1 MINWGALIIPLDI
14 VSAIAD
20 AEECLGWLGGGGL
33 KQEQVFV
40 VTSAQIGAETK
51 YCSYFMELFPHRS
64 FDPLEGGFQ
73 EQLIPW
79 RRSPSGLLE
88 NRQLFKWF
96 KTSELASEIT
106 LAPEEIEGKGICVCM
121 IEQNSKGPKVRALFI
136 ESQSGLSR
144 ILPMDT
150 IAVMEGSDPFS
161 RIPEEMTKALRNTR
175 VTIAGVGSG
184 GGEVALNLASAGVG
198 HIVLFDDDRLH
209 PENYVRHALT
219 KRDLEHFHS

>member
-33 KQEQVFV
+33 KQERVFV

-79 RRSPSGLLE
+79 RRSPLGLLRE
-88 NRQLFKWF
+88 SSVPSSGSRPPNSRLRSPSTQKRS
-96 KTSELASEIT
+96 KARASVF
-106 LAPEEIEGKGICVCM
+106 A
-121 IEQNSKGPKVRALFI
+121 
-136 ESQSGLSR
+136 
-144 ILPMDT
+144 
-150 IAVMEGSDPFS
+150 
-161 RIPEEMTKALRNTR
+161 
-175 VTIAGVGSG
+175 
-184 GGEVALNLASAGVG
+184 
-198 HIVLFDDDRLH
+198 
-209 PENYVRHALT
+209 
-219 KRDLEHFHS
+219 